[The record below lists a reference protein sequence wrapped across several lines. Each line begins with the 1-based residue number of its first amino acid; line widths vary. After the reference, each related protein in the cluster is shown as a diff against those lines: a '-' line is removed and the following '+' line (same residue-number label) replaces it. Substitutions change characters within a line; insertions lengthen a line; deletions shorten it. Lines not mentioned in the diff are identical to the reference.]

1 MRQPPG
7 YNDGTGRVCRL
18 HKTLYGLKQ
27 SGREWNKEFDGKITS
42 VGFTKLQVDH
52 CVYKRTR
59 DGKTSFMTVWVGDL
73 LIFTESS
80 ADMAEIKRELG
91 QLFEVKDIGE
101 PKKIIGIE
109 IERDRDHGTIALSQ
123 THYIDGILTK
133 FGLQNAS
140 PVSTPLDP
148 NVIIHKRPADD
159 LADDRIRAAYQSAI
173 GSLMY
178 AAICTRPDISYAVQ
192 TLSQHSSNPGPEHW
206 TAVKRVFR
214 YLSGTRNLKLTFRA
228 NQEQAVLT
236 VGFTDADYAS
246 NPDDRKSISGYT
258 FLLGGATYAW
268 SSKKQ
273 STVALSSTEAEY
285 TALAHATRQAI
296 WNRNLL
302 AELGFIQE
310 DPTLLF
316 EDNQSTIAIA
326 RDPQYHARSKHF
338 DVQNHF
344 VREKVESGVVEL
356 VYCPTDEMVADIFTK
371 ALPRPKHEKFVHEL
385 GLLPA

>member
-1 MRQPPG
+1 
-7 YNDGTGRVCRL
+7 
-18 HKTLYGLKQ
+18 
-27 SGREWNKEFDGKITS
+27 
-42 VGFTKLQVDH
+42 
-52 CVYKRTR
+52 
-59 DGKTSFMTVWVGDL
+59 
-73 LIFTESS
+73 
-80 ADMAEIKRELG
+80 
-91 QLFEVKDIGE
+91 
-101 PKKIIGIE
+101 
-109 IERDRDHGTIALSQ
+109 
-123 THYIDGILTK
+123 
-133 FGLQNAS
+133 
-140 PVSTPLDP
+140 
-148 NVIIHKRPADD
+148 
-159 LADDRIRAAYQSAI
+159 
-173 GSLMY
+173 
-178 AAICTRPDISYAVQ
+178 
-192 TLSQHSSNPGPEHW
+192 
-206 TAVKRVFR
+206 VFR

-344 VREKVESGVVEL
+344 VREKMESGVVEL

-371 ALPRPKHEKFVHEL
+371 ALPQPKHEKFVREL